1 LHHIHHK
8 EREPD
13 ITLVTMGSITEPS
26 LDYEVIIIGAGFS
39 GIYSLIK
46 MRELGARVKVIEAG
60 SQVGGTWYWNRYPG
74 AQFDSESVSYGFSFS
89 KDLLDEWKWEE
100 SFSPQPETEKYANF
114 VCDKFDL
121 RRDIQLDTRIAAA
134 QFHTSSRSWQL
145 TSEVGET
152 FTSRYLITAMGPL
165 TQATLPNVPGVH
177 EYKGQAFHTS
187 RWPDES
193 PDLSNKRVAVIGTGA
208 TGIQTIQTIA
218 RDVGHLAV
226 FQRQPNWS
234 KPLHNTKISDE
245 EMAKIRLRYPEI
257 FQRCKETSNAFI
269 HGNGDTR
276 RTVEVPKEEREAL
289 WEKLYAEPG
298 LGIVLSNFQDI
309 HKDKEANGLL
319 SEFIANKIRSR
330 VHDPVIAEKLIPRNH
345 GVGTKRLPLET
356 HYFEVYNQ
364 PNVELVDLRD
374 TPLECITEKG
384 IRTTEKER
392 EFDIIIY
399 ATGFDAFTGAFDA
412 INFIGVNGTKLRDMW
427 KEGPRTYLGI
437 TVQDFPNMFMI
448 MGPHQA
454 MGNIPRSIE
463 YAVAWVSSLITFCRE
478 RGITWVEPTPE
489 LTEEWYEH
497 VNNCAVGLLAND
509 VDSWMTGVNKNV
521 ATRQK
526 RIVMRYQGGILV
538 FRKYCDRVAASK
550 YAGMKL
556 L

>member
-1 LHHIHHK
+1 
-8 EREPD
+8 
-13 ITLVTMGSITEPS
+13 
-26 LDYEVIIIGAGFS
+26 
-39 GIYSLIK
+39 
-46 MRELGARVKVIEAG
+46 VIEAG
-60 SQVGGTWYWNRYPG
+60 SAVGGTWYWNRYPG
-74 AQFDSESVSYGFSFS
+74 ARFDSESVSYGFSFS
-89 KDLLDEWKWEE
+89 KELLDEWKWEE

-114 VCDKFDL
+114 ICDKFDL
-121 RRDIQLDTRIAAA
+121 RRDIQFDTRIATA
-134 QFHTSSRSWQL
+134 QFLASSRTWQL
-145 TSEVGET
+145 TSETGES
-152 FTSRYLITAMGPL
+152 FTSRFLITAMGPL
-165 TQATLPNVPGVH
+165 TEATLPNIPGVH
-177 EYKGQAFHTS
+177 DFKGQSFHTS
-187 RWPDES
+187 RWPVDC
-193 PDLSNKRVAVIGTGA
+193 PDLSDKKVAVIGTGA

-218 RDVGHLAV
+218 KNIGHLTV

-234 KPLHNTKISDE
+234 KPLHNTKISDQ

-257 FQRCKETSNAFI
+257 FERCKQTTNAFI

-276 RTVEVPKEEREAL
+276 KTIEVPKEEREAF

-298 LGIVLSNFQDI
+298 FGIVLSNFQDI
-309 HKDKEANGLL
+309 HTNKEANDLF
-319 SEFIANKIRSR
+319 SEFMANKIRSR
-330 VHDPVIAEKLIPRNH
+330 VHDPVVAEKLIPRNH

-374 TPLECITEKG
+374 TPLERITEKG
-384 IRTTEKER
+384 IKTTEKEH

-399 ATGFDAFTGAFDA
+399 ATGFDAITGAFDA
-412 INFIGVNGTKLRDMW
+412 VNFVGVNNVKLRDMW
-427 KEGPRTYLGI
+427 KEGPRTYLGM

-454 MGNIPRSIE
+454 MGNIPRSVE
-463 YAVAWVSSLITFCRE
+463 YAAAWVSSLITFCHE

-497 VNNCAVGLLAND
+497 VNNCAKGLLTND

-526 RIVMRYQGGILV
+526 RIIMRYQGGILV
-538 FRKYCDRVAASK
+538 FRKYCDGVQASQ